1 MRTANMTKYFRN
13 RFVQGTVSLD
23 EAVLIGWDDIA
34 AGSQELDRLAI
45 GDSARDNDG
54 EYWERV
60 S

>member
-1 MRTANMTKYFRN
+1 MTKYFRN